1 MQDNKDVDFNGG
13 MRVENKGINA
23 KVSWNLDFG

>member
-1 MQDNKDVDFNGG
+1 MEDNKDVDFNGG
-13 MRVENKGINA
+13 SEGGEQRNA